1 MLPHLWV
8 LSDLFTYSLSHGKAD
23 PDGRRISLIAA
34 KYVYGVANLLS
45 SSRSQRA
52 AIRRLLIVEALSPPP
67 IRYSASGGLCL
78 RVPIGIHSGESNILH
93 KRVCS
98 NLCYAMVFNPLIQTL
113 PLAPRPNPT
122 VDQQLKP
129 PVLRLST
136 QGLQQYVR
144 LRTASDIGQVSTML
158 LTLVLIDAVSLASR
172 RRLLQVGNRIQ

>member
-67 IRYSASGGLCL
+67 IRYSASGGLCS
-78 RVPIGIHSGESNILH
+78 RVPIHSGESNIFHL
-93 KRVCS
+93 RVVPI
-98 NLCYAMVFNPLIQTL
+98 YATQWH
-113 PLAPRPNPT
+113 LA
-122 VDQQLKP
+122 L
-129 PVLRLST
+129 
-136 QGLQQYVR
+136 
-144 LRTASDIGQVSTML
+144 
-158 LTLVLIDAVSLASR
+158 
-172 RRLLQVGNRIQ
+172 